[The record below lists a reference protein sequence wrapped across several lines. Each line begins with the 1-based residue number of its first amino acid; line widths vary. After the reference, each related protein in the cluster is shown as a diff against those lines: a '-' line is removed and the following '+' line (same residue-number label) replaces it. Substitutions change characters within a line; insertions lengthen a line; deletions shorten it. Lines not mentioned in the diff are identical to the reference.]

1 MKKITILLTLFLIT
15 NCSINSQSFIEVD
28 RVGTFNIDN
37 YSDFYIKINEANLSS
52 EISPIAIERFRDN
65 LKSALMETG
74 LTHSSNSNLVFE
86 INITSKDE
94 VESDNFNNY
103 NSRYYWDRY
112 YRDDIRTVSKYI
124 LRVNL
129 RDIDSDSTVWTVYGD
144 WRKGSVRSP
153 EKADGSL
160 SIIDEIIL
168 SL

>member
-129 RDIDSDSTVWTVYGD
+129 RILIQIQLCGLYMVTGE
-144 WRKGSVRSP
+144 R
-153 EKADGSL
+153 AL
-160 SIIDEIIL
+160 SGLLKKQMDL
-168 SL
+168 FPLLTR